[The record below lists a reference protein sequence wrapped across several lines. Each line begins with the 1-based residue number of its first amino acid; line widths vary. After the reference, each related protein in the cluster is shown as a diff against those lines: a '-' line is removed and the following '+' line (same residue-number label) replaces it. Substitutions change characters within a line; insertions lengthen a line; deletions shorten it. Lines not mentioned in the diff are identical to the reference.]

1 MMSATEML
9 PLLKMLSYFA
19 GYSGGKEFL
28 TTINNLRNRKGER
41 GGSGIRNYRE
51 QSKGGVLYSERGRVD
66 HDLINYLLRKGA
78 ITYNKNTTNGSRN
91 AIIHS
96 HQ

>member
-9 PLLKMLSYFA
+9 PHLKMLSYFA

-41 GGSGIRNYRE
+41 GGVRNYELSRAI
-51 QSKGGVLYSERGRVD
+51 KGGCIV
-66 HDLINYLLRKGA
+66 
-78 ITYNKNTTNGSRN
+78 
-91 AIIHS
+91 
-96 HQ
+96 Q